1 MLKHK
6 NKYYQYFLLTLAL
19 AGGILTL
26 SSCSNEEKEDNI
38 LSAQPLGFE
47 FSTQDESGVNAK
59 KARATAESG
68 ELISSIGMSCYTG
81 YWDAGL
87 SLPDFFYNE
96 EIAYQ
101 GSGKWQT
108 TSSYLKPATGTRRRF
123 FAYYPYVSP
132 TEDVLHNL
140 TISAENAPGS
150 PTIDY
155 TIPANV
161 ADQQDLMVGWTEEDA
176 FGASFDVVHMKM
188 YHMMTAVRFTIDE
201 SVPAGYIRKIAIE
214 EVADGGDFIYDDEL
228 TWNSV
233 NSTLASYELVRDIRT
248 GVGSKVELNGDE
260 VFMMMPQYLNDKSA
274 VTITYDNGQVFTLK
288 ASLEGK
294 QWERGKLVTYNIKI
308 NSLFKLSLETTIE
321 PWVDGDTFNWS
332 SWY

>member
-1 MLKHK
+1 MLKH
-6 NKYYQYFLLTLAL
+6 NYKYYKYFLLTLAL
-19 AGGILTL
+19 AGGIIIL
-26 SSCSNEEKEDNI
+26 SSCSNEEKENNI
-38 LSAQPLGFE
+38 HSVAQPMSFE
-47 FSTQDESGVNAK
+47 FSNVDSRVGSAS
-59 KARATAESG
+59 RATAESG

-81 YWDAGL
+81 YWDAGT

-140 TISAENAPGS
+140 TISAADAAGS

-155 TIPANV
+155 TIPAKLE
-161 ADQQDLMVGWTEEDA
+161 DQQDFMVGWTDEDA
-176 FGASFDVVHMKM
+176 FGAAFDVVHMKI

-201 SVPAGYIRKIAIE
+201 SVPAGYIRKITISD
-214 EVADGGDFIYDDEL
+214 VADGGHFVYDDEL

-233 NSTLASYELVRDIRT
+233 NSTLASYSLERDIRT
-248 GVGSKVELNGDE
+248 GVGSKVELNADE

-274 VTITYDNGQVFTLK
+274 VTITYDNGQVFTLSS
-288 ASLEGK
+288 SLDGK
-294 QWERGKLVTYNIKI
+294 EWERGKLVTYNIKI
-308 NSLFKLSLETTIE
+308 SSLFKLSLETTIE
-321 PWVDGDTFNWS
+321 PWVDGDTFNWTS
-332 SWY
+332 GY

>member
-1 MLKHK
+1 MLKH
-6 NKYYQYFLLTLAL
+6 NYKYYKYFLLTFAL

-26 SSCSNEEKEDNI
+26 SSCSNEEKENNI
-38 LSAQPLGFE
+38 HSVAQPMSFE
-47 FSTQDESGVNAK
+47 FSNVDSRVGGAS
-59 KARATAESG
+59 RATAESG

-81 YWDAGL
+81 FWDAGT
-87 SLPDFFYNE
+87 SLPNFFYNE

-101 GSGKWQT
+101 GSNRWQT

-123 FAYYPYVSP
+123 FAYYPFVSP

-140 TISAENAPGS
+140 TISAADAAGS

-161 ADQQDLMVGWTEEDA
+161 ADQQDFMVGWTDEDA
-176 FGASFDVVHMKM
+176 FGAAFDVVHMKM

-201 SVPAGYIRKIAIE
+201 SVPAGYIRKISIDN
-214 EVADGGDFIYDDEL
+214 VADGGHFVYDDEL

-233 NSTLASYELVRDIRT
+233 NSTLASYSLERDIRT
-248 GVGSKVELNGDE
+248 GVGSKVELNADE

-274 VTITYDNGQVFTLK
+274 VTITYDNGQVFTLSS
-288 ASLEGK
+288 SLDGK
-294 QWERGKLVTYNIKI
+294 EWERGKLVTYNIKI
-308 NSLFKLSLETTIE
+308 SSLFKLSLETTIE
-321 PWVDGDTFNWS
+321 PWVDGDTFNWTS
-332 SWY
+332 GY